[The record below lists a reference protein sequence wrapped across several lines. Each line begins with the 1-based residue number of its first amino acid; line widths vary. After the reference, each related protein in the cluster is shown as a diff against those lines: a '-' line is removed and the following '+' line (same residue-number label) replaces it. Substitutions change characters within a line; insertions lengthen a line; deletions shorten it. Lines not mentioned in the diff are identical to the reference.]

1 MNIVDKIDA
10 MIGKSFQVE
19 GKVERVLRRTFSEEN
34 GNVSIVTDV
43 QTHSTLLT
51 VAHEYLKKFV
61 LVSESL
67 TVVGPSQT
75 VGIIGNK
82 SKIDRMYDIMF
93 DNIERLKMDKEFIP
107 QAQAMNEQ
115 IKSVIDLA
123 KTEVMAAKMM
133 NAI

>member
-10 MIGKSFQVE
+10 MIGKSFEIE
-19 GKVERVLRRTFSEEN
+19 GKKERIIRREFSEAT
-34 GNVSIVTDV
+34 GTISIITDV

-51 VAHEYLKKFV
+51 VAHDYVKKFV
-61 LVSESL
+61 QVNEVAIVTSN
-67 TVVGPSQT
+67 QA